1 MDSILPILGAC
12 VLGIIAILFAKKT
25 ATKGQPPLSPPKHR
39 AADIANE
46 ALRKDFKEE
55 VEAVKRAT
63 KGEDPATALAD
74 LGNAR
79 RR

>member
-12 VLGIIAILFAKKT
+12 VLGIIAVLFAKKT
-25 ATKGQPPLSPPKHR
+25 TTKGQPSLSPPKNK
-39 AADIANE
+39 AADIADE

-55 VEAVKRAT
+55 VAAIEKAKE
-63 KGEDPATALAD
+63 GEDPATALAD